1 MAQNENLQ
9 RSLTPTLLWG
19 LGVGYVISGMY
30 FGWNFGLEKGGTLGM
45 AVATGLAVVMY
56 VCFTLGYAELACA
69 IPKAGGVFDYATR
82 ALGRDWGFLA
92 GMAQVFEFVLA
103 PPAIAVGIGA
113 HVNLFFPEL
122 PPTYAAL
129 GAYLLF
135 TLLNSV
141 GVKLAAS
148 FELIITFLAV
158 AGLIIFAGATY
169 NQISIRHLTT
179 NVLPNGWAGV
189 WAAIPFSIWFFL
201 GIEGLANAAEES
213 QNPQRDLIRGFAS
226 AMTTLVVLCAFTF
239 ICAVGVG
246 GWEAVV
252 YKSDGTM
259 SDSPLPLALARL
271 VGETTPLYFAV
282 IVFGLFG
289 LVASFHGLL
298 MAGGRATFE
307 MGRIGHFPKVL
318 GRVHSK
324 FKTPANALAVNMLVG
339 VLILFSNTAAE
350 IIILSVLGALTLYCF
365 GSVCVLQ
372 LRRKEPT
379 LQRPFRSPA
388 YPFVPLCALLLSGT
402 ALVAVAFSN
411 PVLTGYYTGALAVAF
426 VLYKLFNQKEEEPAE
441 NIK

>member
-1 MAQNENLQ
+1 MSQNENLQ
-9 RSLTPTLLWG
+9 QSLTPTLLWG

-82 ALGRDWGFLA
+82 ALGRDWGFMA
-92 GMAQVFEFVLA
+92 GIAQVFEFVLA

-122 PPTYAAL
+122 PPTYAAFS
-129 GAYLLF
+129 AYVLF
-135 TLLNSV
+135 TMLNV
-141 GVKLAAS
+141 IGVKLAAT
-148 FELIITFLAV
+148 FELLITFLAV

-169 NQISIRHLTT
+169 NQISISHLTS
-179 NVLPNGWAGV
+179 NALPNGWAGV

-239 ICAVGVG
+239 ICSVGVG

-252 YKSDGTM
+252 YKADGTT

-271 VGETTPLYFAV
+271 VGDDTPLYFAV

-298 MAGGRATFE
+298 MAAGRATFE
-307 MGRIGHFPKVL
+307 MGRIGHFPKIL
-318 GRVHSK
+318 GQVHAK
-324 FKTPANALAVNMLVG
+324 FKTPTNALVGNMLVG
-339 VLILFSNTAAE
+339 VLILLSNTAAE

-365 GSVCVLQ
+365 GSISVLQ
-372 LRRKEPT
+372 LRRKAPG
-379 LQRPFRSPA
+379 LKRPFLSPA
-388 YPFVPLCALLLSGT
+388 YPFVPLCALTLSSV
-402 ALVAVAFSN
+402 ALVAVAVSN
-411 PVLTGYYTGALAVAF
+411 PLLTGYYVGALVLAF
-426 VLYKLFNQKEEEPAE
+426 VLYKFSNREKE
-441 NIK
+441 

>member
-1 MAQNENLQ
+1 MSQNEHLQ

-45 AVATGLAVVMY
+45 AVATGLSVIMY
-56 VCFTLGYAELACA
+56 VCFTLGYAELSCA
-69 IPKAGGVFDYATR
+69 IPKAGGIFDYATR

-92 GMAQVFEFVLA
+92 GIAQVFEFVLA

-113 HVNLFFPEL
+113 HINLFFPEL
-122 PPTYAAL
+122 SPTYAAL

-135 TLLNSV
+135 TLLNVV
-141 GVKLAAS
+141 GVKLAAT
-148 FELIITFLAV
+148 FELLITFLAV
-158 AGLIIFAGATY
+158 AGLILFAGATY
-169 NQISIRHLTT
+169 NQISIDHLIS
-179 NVLPNGWAGV
+179 NALPNGWAGV

-226 AMTTLVVLCAFTF
+226 AMITLVVLCAFTF
-239 ICAVGVG
+239 ICSVGVG

-252 YKSDGTM
+252 YKSDGTT

-271 VGETTPLYFAV
+271 VGETNPLYFAV

-307 MGRIGHFPKVL
+307 MGRIEHFPKIF
-318 GRVHSK
+318 GQIHPK
-324 FKTPANALAVNMLVG
+324 FKTPTNALVINMLVG
-339 VLILFSNTAAE
+339 IAVLLSNSAAE

-365 GSVCVLQ
+365 GSICVLR
-372 LRRKEPT
+372 LRQKEPG
-379 LQRPFRSPA
+379 LKRPFLAPA
-388 YPFVPLCALLLSGT
+388 YPLVPVLALVLSGV
-402 ALVAVAFSN
+402 ALVAVAVSN
-411 PVLTGYYTGALAVAF
+411 ALLTGYYLGALGVSF
-426 VLYKLFNQKEEEPAE
+426 LLYKIFNAK
-441 NIK
+441 K